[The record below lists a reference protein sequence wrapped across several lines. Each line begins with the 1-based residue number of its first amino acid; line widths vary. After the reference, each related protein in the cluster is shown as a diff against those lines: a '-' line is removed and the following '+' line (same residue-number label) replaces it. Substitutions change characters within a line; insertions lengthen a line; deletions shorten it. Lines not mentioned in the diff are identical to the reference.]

1 MVNMRNR
8 GSPIF
13 LLLFALPFIGVG
25 IFMGGLTLRTI
36 QRAHQMEQWM
46 EVPATIL
53 AADLEQH
60 RGDDSTTYR
69 VTARYR
75 YWVDG
80 RSYEGTRVGLQGG
93 SDNIGHWH
101 QERYAELQA
110 AQAGRR
116 ALTCRVNPARPAEAI
131 LFPRARTG
139 MVVFYGAFAV
149 TFGGAGLA
157 IFLGG
162 LATLRKQRYAATAP
176 AEEPWKQRPDWAGG
190 MIKSRARV
198 DAWAITFM
206 AVIWNSIA
214 WIMVGVMGRE
224 LLRQGGPA
232 LLFILFPLIG
242 VILAVVAVRYQL
254 VARRYGSAVFQM
266 APVPGVL
273 GGRLAGLVR
282 LPESA
287 RPPEG
292 FAVKV
297 KCTRTTRS
305 GKNSTTTEIWQNE
318 RRLNPD
324 ALPLVDVGQ
333 ALPVLF
339 ALPYDMPASSTWDG
353 GGVINWWLEIRGRQP
368 GIDVDVKFEIPVFKT
383 EDSRPDFILD
393 EKPIAAFELR

>member
-1 MVNMRNR
+1 MATIRKR
-8 GSPIF
+8 GTPVF
-13 LLLFALPFIGVG
+13 LLLFALPFMGVG
-25 IFMGGLTLRTI
+25 IFMGGLTLRTL

-46 EVPATIL
+46 ELPATIL

-60 RGDDSTTYR
+60 RGDDSTTYK

-80 RSYEGTRVGLQGG
+80 RSYESTRVGLHSG
-93 SDNIGHWH
+93 SDNIGRWH
-101 QERYAELQA
+101 QERYADLQA

-116 ALTCRVNPARPAEAI
+116 KLTCRVNPAQPTEAV
-131 LFPRARTG
+131 LFPRVRTG
-139 MVVFYGAFAV
+139 MVVFYAAFAV

-157 IFLGG
+157 VFLGG
-162 LATLRKQRYAATAP
+162 LSALRKQRYAAAAP
-176 AEEPWKQRPDWAGG
+176 AEEPWKQRPDWADGL
-190 MIKSRARV
+190 IKCRARV

-206 AVIWNSIA
+206 AVVWNTIA
-214 WIMVGVMGRE
+214 WVMAALIGHD

-242 VILAVVAVRYQL
+242 AILAVVAVRYQL
-254 VARRYGSAVFQM
+254 VARRYGRATFQM
-266 APVPGVL
+266 APLPGVL

-292 FAVKV
+292 FEVKV

-305 GKNSTTTEIWQNE
+305 GKNSTTTEIWKDE

-324 ALPLVDVGQ
+324 KLPLVDVGQ

-339 ALPYDMPASSTWDG
+339 ALPYDLPATSTWDS

-368 GIDVDVKFEIPVFKT
+368 GVDVDVKFEIPVFKT
-383 EDSRPDFILD
+383 ADSRPDFVLD
-393 EKPIAAFELR
+393 ESPITAYLME